1 MRSSRTLRPWAAEAQ
16 GGAPYPYHQ
25 AQPPYMQ
32 AYNAQQTGSLLLAL
46 VPQGGE
52 WSALLVL
59 AAIVFVT
66 THRYVQEPL
75 IKTFP
80 RLYTNAELRAASTA
94 AIVAAAFHIARVQ
107 MLSAS

>member
-1 MRSSRTLRPWAAEAQ
+1 MRPWAAEAQ
-16 GGAPYPYHQ
+16 GGGGYPYHQ

-46 VPQGGE
+46 VPQVGE
-52 WSALLVL
+52 WSALLML

-80 RLYTNAELRAASTA
+80 RLFTNAELRAASTA